1 MHYHSLALL
10 SHERLAILLALAA
23 GPATAGEI
31 EIQSIADSAGHVVL
45 KRASLFR
52 HLQELVARNL
62 IESYS
67 PQSYHLTDR
76 GWARVKLEAQR
87 SKQWAD
93 TAAERHRL
101 RL

>member
-1 MHYHSLALL
+1 MHYHSLAPL

-23 GPATAGEI
+23 GPATAAEI
-31 EIQSIADSAGHVVL
+31 ETQAIADSAGHVVL

-52 HLQELVARNL
+52 HLQELAARNL
-62 IESYS
+62 IESCS
-67 PQSYHLTDR
+67 PQTYCLTDK

-87 SKQWAD
+87 SEQWAE
-93 TAAERHRL
+93 TATERHRL